1 MNFRRR
7 KKQDDPEIN
16 LVSMIDILLVLIIF
30 LMLTTTYTKFSGAK
44 IDLPT
49 AEPSVSPAKPESVE
63 IGISISGTLF
73 VNAEALP
80 DSRIETVASTLKSN
94 TGNNTDAIIVI
105 NADAKAP
112 HQSVIDVMQAAQSAG
127 FARISFAT
135 QNGIR

>member
-1 MNFRRR
+1 MRFRRR

-16 LVSMIDILLVLIIF
+16 LVAMIDVLLVLIIF

-49 AEPSVSPAKPESVE
+49 AESSVPPAKPESVE
-63 IGISISGTLF
+63 IGISISGRLF
-73 VNAEALP
+73 VNTEALP
-80 DSRIETVASTLKSN
+80 DSRIETVASALKSN
-94 TGNNTDAIIVI
+94 AGNNTDAIIVI

-127 FARISFAT
+127 FARISFST
-135 QNGIR
+135 QIGVR

>member
-1 MNFRRR
+1 MHFRRR

-16 LVSMIDILLVLIIF
+16 LVAMIDVLLVLIIF

-44 IDLPT
+44 IDLPM
-49 AEPSVSPAKPESVE
+49 AESGVPPAKPDSVE

-80 DSRIETVASTLKSN
+80 DSRLETVVNALKSN
-94 TGNNTDAIIVI
+94 AGNNTDAIIVI

-127 FARISFAT
+127 FARISFST